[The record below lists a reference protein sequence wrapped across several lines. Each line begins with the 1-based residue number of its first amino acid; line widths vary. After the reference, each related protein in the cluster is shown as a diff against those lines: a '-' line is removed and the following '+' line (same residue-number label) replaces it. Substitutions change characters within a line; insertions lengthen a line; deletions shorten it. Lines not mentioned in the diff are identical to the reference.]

1 MKNVESEE
9 ILQIKDDIPNT
20 IIYIR
25 GNLFIL
31 SLHWLVLSISQILV
45 VYIASLTNIAHFM
58 SDEN

>member
-9 ILQIKDDIPNT
+9 ILQIKDDIQNT